1 VTAWKELP
9 KPATPGPWVDAGPDI
24 IKPGHLP
31 IPVVEVRRANKQD
44 LHAIAALPEYVA
56 EVERL
61 RAWCEWFFT
70 NVGISLTDFPDRIR
84 AGEWPEGRRS

>member
-1 VTAWKELP
+1 MSGWKELP
-9 KPATPGPWVDAGPDI
+9 KPATPGPWADAGPDI

-44 LHAIAALPEYVA
+44 LHAIAALPEWIE

-61 RAWCEWFFT
+61 RAWLDELEVSVTRGGHECA
-70 NVGISLTDFPDRIR
+70 IR
-84 AGEWPEGRRS
+84 AGEWPDGSKP